1 MEESKRIPV
10 IIDTDPGID
19 DAGAIFW
26 VLANREKFDVKALTI
41 ANGNIGLD
49 GCVIN
54 ALRILEV
61 AGQTDIPVYRGAYR
75 PILKGPMDASWVHGK
90 DGLGDAGLPMPKGK
104 EAPGYGPAEMAR
116 IVRESPEPVTILD
129 RKSTRLNSSH

>member
-104 EAPGYGPAEMAR
+104 EAPGYGPAEIGRAH
-116 IVRESPEPVTILD
+116 V
-129 RKSTRLNSSH
+129 